1 MATSTIDADTAGRLR
16 WLNLVVGL
24 VHLVQAGAMWVL
36 SNDLTLPVTASFLG
50 DDPVAVTG
58 PPTPEVLFEV
68 PIGPAVAL
76 FLLLAAIDHLAVAGP
91 ARGPYER
98 MLAAGR
104 NDVRWAEYSVSASL
118 MIVLIAMFAG
128 VWNVAALIALVA
140 ANSAMI
146 GFGLLQER
154 FVRPGPRA
162 DMTAWW
168 LGTVA
173 GLLPWVVITIQLT
186 VGDQEAPGF
195 VYVIFAVELV
205 LFALFGLTQWL
216 QYRQVGRWAD
226 YLVGERTY
234 VVLSLVAKTLLAW
247 LIFGNVLR
255 A

>member
-1 MATSTIDADTAGRLR
+1 MAASSIDTTTARRLR
-16 WLNLVVGL
+16 SLNLVVGL
-24 VHLVQAGAMWVL
+24 AHLAQAAAMWWL
-36 SNDLTLPVTASFLG
+36 SNDLTLPVTGSFLT
-50 DDPVAVTG
+50 DDPVAMRG
-58 PPTPEVLFEV
+58 ALPTETLFDV
-68 PIGPAVAL
+68 PIGPAVAV
-76 FLLLAAIDHLAVAGP
+76 FLLLAAVDHLAVAGP

-104 NDVRWAEYSVSASL
+104 NDIRWLEYGVSASL
-118 MIVLIAMFAG
+118 MVVLIAMFSG
-128 VWNVAALIALVA
+128 VWGVAALVA
-140 ANSAMI
+140 IVGANSAMI

-154 FVRPGPRA
+154 FVRPGPGA

-173 GLLPWVVITIQLT
+173 GLVPWIVITIQLT
-186 VGDQEAPGF
+186 VGDQGAPSF

-226 YLVGERTY
+226 YLTGERTY
-234 VVLSLVAKTLLAW
+234 VLLSLVAKSLLAW

-255 A
+255 T